1 MQSRKIGVLLGGMS
15 SEREVSLRTGEAVL
29 AALRER
35 GHRAVPIYVDRDVDV
50 ALRQEQIEV
59 AFIALHGRWGE
70 DGCVQGLLE
79 MLGIPYTGSDVLAS
93 ALAMHK
99 AKAKELFRLH
109 NLPTP
114 AYYTVTGARLADGPE
129 ETPDDEDPRDATR
142 GGVNV
147 AASPRHSPEGGY
159 GEAPLWINALAAIHG
174 DFGFPC
180 VVKPVR
186 EGSSVGVSICRD
198 PADLHPAVERALRFD
213 DEILVERFIAG
224 REISVAVL
232 GDRAIG
238 AVEIAPRD
246 GFYDYANKY
255 TRGATDYY
263 VPPRVSPERYRGLL
277 TQALR
282 AHLALGCGGA
292 TRVDMMLSEAGNE
305 FLLEVNTLPG
315 LTPTNLLPKIADAA
329 GISFGEL
336 CEMMLAG
343 AGLASRRGRGERRIA
358 QRAFVGDDRRAPVA
372 EPPCEAPPA

>member
-1 MQSRKIGVLLGGMS
+1 MQSRKIGVLLGGLS
-15 SEREVSLRTGEAVL
+15 SEREVSLRSGEAVL
-29 AALRER
+29 AALRQR
-35 GHRAVPIYVDRDVDV
+35 GHDAVPIYVDHDVDV

-70 DGCVQGLLE
+70 DGCIQGLLE

-114 AYYTVTGARLADGPE
+114 AYYTLTGGPGPR
-129 ETPDDEDPRDATR
+129 PDDDLL
-142 GGVNV
+142 G
-147 AASPRHSPEGGY
+147 
-159 GEAPLWINALAAIHG
+159 LHG

-186 EGSSVGVSICRD
+186 EGSSVGVSICKD
-198 PADLHPAVERALRFD
+198 PAELGPAVDRALRFD
-213 DEILVERFIAG
+213 DEILIERFITG
-224 REISVAVL
+224 KEISVAVL

-282 AHLALGCGGA
+282 AHLALGCRGA
-292 TRVDMMLSEAGNE
+292 TRVDLLLSDSGNE

-315 LTPTNLLPKIADAA
+315 LTPTSLLPKIADAA

-343 AGLASRRGRGERRIA
+343 AALSTRRGRGERRVLE
-358 QRAFVGDDRRAPVA
+358 RDFVGEERREVA
-372 EPPCEAPPA
+372 